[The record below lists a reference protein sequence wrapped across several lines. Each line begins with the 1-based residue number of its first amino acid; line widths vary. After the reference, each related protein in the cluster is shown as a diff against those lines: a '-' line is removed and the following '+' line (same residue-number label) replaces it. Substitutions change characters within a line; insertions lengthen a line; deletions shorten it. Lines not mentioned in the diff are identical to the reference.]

1 MLEIDEIYLI
11 MWEVKNFIYLG
22 DYLIK
27 LVLRAKFEKLRNLTQ
42 ISLGSNTILC

>member
-11 MWEVKNFIYLG
+11 MWEVKNSIYLG

-27 LVLRAKFEKLRNLTQ
+27 IVLRAK
-42 ISLGSNTILC
+42 I

>member
-11 MWEVKNFIYLG
+11 MWEVKNSTYLA

-27 LVLRAKFEKLRNLTQ
+27 LVLRAK
-42 ISLGSNTILC
+42 I